1 MANEPDNIAA
11 IAKAV
16 SEAQQQTRTAD
27 SIADLTARVSV
38 LEQTAAKEDRLDK
51 LENRLMR
58 WILAT
63 AFGLVTA
70 ALAVIALVFN
80 FCNPPTSN

>member
-1 MANEPDNIAA
+1 MTNDPETIATA
-11 IAKAV
+11 INKAQ
-16 SEAQQQTRTAD
+16 EQIRIAD
-27 SIADLTARVSV
+27 SITDLTTRVSV
-38 LEQTAAKEDRLDK
+38 LEQTAAQKDSLDK

-58 WILAT
+58 WVLGT

-80 FCNPPTSN
+80 FCNPPTP